1 MLPPKNIKVNNGDI
15 ILACLLHRGE
25 TAYFISH
32 KKLQTKLINA
42 LPQMLCT
49 SSVISPALLQTL
61 VEPKNT
67 DIFTQGLCCHYS
79 SCLNLVTQELWL
91 FDYNSWCIHTKQKI
105 YINTHKHTHASTLP
119 CQPNDVSLFF
129 THTHTNPHTLGLS
142 LSSFLRFTHSLT
154 RPINHA
160 SPLLKG

>member
-32 KKLQTKLINA
+32 KKLQTKLLNA

-79 SCLNLVTQELWL
+79 SGLNLVTQEL
-91 FDYNSWCIHTKQKI
+91 WCIHTKQKI
-105 YINTHKHTHASTLP
+105 YINTHKHTHTQALTHANLRMFPYFSHTHKSTYTGPL
-119 CQPNDVSLFF
+119 SLFF
-129 THTHTNPHTLGLS
+129 SQVHPLTDKTN
-142 LSSFLRFTHSLT
+142 
-154 RPINHA
+154 
-160 SPLLKG
+160 